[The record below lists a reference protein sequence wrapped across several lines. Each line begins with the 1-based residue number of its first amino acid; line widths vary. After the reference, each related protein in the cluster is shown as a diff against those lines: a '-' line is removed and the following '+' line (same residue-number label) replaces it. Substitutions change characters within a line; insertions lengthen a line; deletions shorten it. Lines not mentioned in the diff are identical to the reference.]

1 MATANTITD
10 GAYRLNSILN
20 PSTAQDDSGLE
31 ALNNMISSWS
41 AEGLLVPYNTI
52 ESFTLAVG
60 KSTYTIG
67 SGGEFDTVRPLR
79 IIDAFI
85 RDSGSDDYPV
95 DVSMTRV
102 EYNAITQKDAEARPT
117 RLYFDPQY
125 PKGKIY
131 FNYEPDTAET
141 LYLTSEKTITEFAA
155 LSTTVD
161 LPAFYKEALVYN
173 LAIRLSQELDT
184 QLAQETLGIAI
195 FNKNTIENINARDKA
210 FKQTR
215 FDSALTNNL
224 YRG

>member
-52 ESFTLAVG
+52 ESFALAVG

-184 QLAQETLGIAI
+184 QLSKVTLGIAM
-195 FNKNTIENINARDKA
+195 FSKNTIENINARDKT
-210 FKQTR
+210 FKQTK
-215 FDSALTNNL
+215 FDSVLTNEL

>member
-20 PSTAQDDSGLE
+20 PSTDQDDSGLE

-52 ESFTLAVG
+52 ESFALTVG

-85 RDSGSDDYPV
+85 RDSNSDDYPV

-131 FNYEPDTAET
+131 FNYEPDTAERYI
-141 LYLTSEKTITEFAA
+141 LR
-155 LSTTVD
+155 
-161 LPAFYKEALVYN
+161 P
-173 LAIRLSQELDT
+173 R
-184 QLAQETLGIAI
+184 
-195 FNKNTIENINARDKA
+195 
-210 FKQTR
+210 KQ
-215 FDSALTNNL
+215 
-224 YRG
+224 

>member
-1 MATANTITD
+1 MATAKTITD
-10 GAYRLNSILN
+10 AAYRLNSILFS
-20 PSTAQDDSGLE
+20 STNQDDNALE

-41 AEGLLVPYNTI
+41 AEGLLVPYNTT
-52 ESFTLAVG
+52 ETFTLTIG
-60 KSTYTIG
+60 ESTYTIG
-67 SGGEFDTVRPLR
+67 SGGSFNTVRPLR
-79 IIDAFI
+79 VIDAFI
-85 RDSGSDDYPV
+85 RDVNSEDYSV

-102 EYNAITQKDAEARPT
+102 EYNAITQKNAIARPT

-125 PKGKIY
+125 PKGNIC
-131 FNYEPDTAET
+131 FNYESDTAET

-215 FDSALTNNL
+215 FDSALTNEL

>member
-1 MATANTITD
+1 MATAKTITD
-10 GAYRLNSILN
+10 AAYRLNSILFS
-20 PSTAQDDSGLE
+20 STNQDDNALE

-41 AEGLLVPYNTI
+41 AEGLLVPYNTT
-52 ESFTLAVG
+52 ETFTLTIG

-67 SGGEFDTVRPLR
+67 SGGDFNTVRPLR

-85 RDSGSDDYPV
+85 RDSGSNDHSV
-95 DVSMTRV
+95 DVSMTRI
-102 EYNAITQKDAEARPT
+102 EYNAIVQKDAKARPT

>member
-67 SGGEFDTVRPLR
+67 SGGEFNTVRPLR

-117 RLYFDPQY
+117 RLYFDPNIL
-125 PKGKIY
+125 KVKFI
-131 FNYEPDTAET
+131 
-141 LYLTSEKTITEFAA
+141 L
-155 LSTTVD
+155 
-161 LPAFYKEALVYN
+161 
-173 LAIRLSQELDT
+173 
-184 QLAQETLGIAI
+184 IANRRRRKRYI
-195 FNKNTIENINARDKA
+195 LRPR
-210 FKQTR
+210 KQ
-215 FDSALTNNL
+215 
-224 YRG
+224 

>member
-52 ESFTLAVG
+52 ESFTLTVG

-67 SGGEFDTVRPLR
+67 SGGEFNTVRPLR

-85 RDSGSDDYPV
+85 RDSNSDDYSV
-95 DVSMTRV
+95 DVSMTRA
-102 EYNAITQKDAEARPT
+102 EYNAIAQKDAEARPT

-131 FNYEPDTAET
+131 FNCEPETAET
-141 LYLTSEKTITEFAA
+141 LHLTSEKTITELAA

-161 LPAFYKEALVYN
+161 LPAFYKETLVYN
-173 LAIRLSQELDT
+173 LAIRLSQELDN
-184 QLAQETLGIAI
+184 QLAKETLEIAM
-195 FNKNTIENINARDKA
+195 FNKNTIENINARDKT
-210 FKQTR
+210 FKQTK
-215 FDSALTNNL
+215 FDSALINEL